1 MNPQQFAFFSALR
14 GKNRDV
20 FVVGDPLQSI
30 YGWNG
35 AEPSLF
41 DTLPEKLGGA
51 HIVHLVN
58 NYRCSPVIVAAG
70 LHVLTNNGIP
80 ATARS
85 TKLDGDAITV
95 QGYANEH
102 DEANG
107 IALLATQAHRSLA
120 RWSDIAVLVRT
131 NTQREIVAGALKKHH
146 IPVLTRG
153 QSAVV
158 APLLQEVAALTHRY
172 ALADWALE
180 LRMASEPDSPEF
192 LLSEQVNEFLQ
203 DHPTGAAHGS
213 MFMSWLSTVGQ
224 RTNLSEDGIELLTF
238 HAAKGRE
245 WNTVFIAGA
254 EQGLLPHSSSRTA
267 AQKAEEVRLAYVAI
281 TRAAEKLFV
290 THAAE
295 RNSRKAN
302 PSKYFVN
309 LPLGET
315 TAARMPEEIMEYAKA
330 VSAATPKGAL
340 RAWRKERARQLNTTV
355 SKKNCPRPPKSL
367 LLFLVHSPPSHSHP
381 ASYRYSLSSPRRIRS
396 RRSNTSGRIE
406 IKSAS
411 ASAHL
416 VSPFIKVATVKIFR
430 PSMRSIRP
438 SKTRSAFNGVGEE

>member
-1 MNPQQFAFFSALR
+1 
-14 GKNRDV
+14 
-20 FVVGDPLQSI
+20 
-30 YGWNG
+30 
-35 AEPSLF
+35 
-41 DTLPEKLGGA
+41 
-51 HIVHLVN
+51 
-58 NYRCSPVIVAAG
+58 
-70 LHVLTNNGIP
+70 
-80 ATARS
+80 
-85 TKLDGDAITV
+85 
-95 QGYANEH
+95 
-102 DEANG
+102 
-107 IALLATQAHRSLA
+107 
-120 RWSDIAVLVRT
+120 
-131 NTQREIVAGALKKHH
+131 
-146 IPVLTRG
+146 
-153 QSAVV
+153 
-158 APLLQEVAALTHRY
+158 LLQEVAALTHRY

-315 TAARMPEEIMEYAKA
+315 TTARMPEEIMQYAKA

-340 RAWRKERARQLNTTV
+340 RAWRKERARLLNTTEV
-355 SKKNCPRPPKSL
+355 GICNDATLARLEKELPTSPEELASIFGALTAESLAPSL
-367 LLFLVHSPPSHSHP
+367 LPLLAQFTAP
-381 ASYRYSLSSPRRIRS
+381 
-396 RRSNTSGRIE
+396 NT
-406 IKSAS
+406 K
-411 ASAHL
+411 
-416 VSPFIKVATVKIFR
+416 
-430 PSMRSIRP
+430 
-438 SKTRSAFNGVGEE
+438 